1 MARPDPSKRS
11 MRMMLAGIIIG
22 AGLMLAGVEVF
33 HHVEHDAHSGGVS
46 APVAE
51 KPSQQAATMTPKP
64 HTISPKTTA
73 KVVKHKVLKQQ
84 NSAKAAGKAAAAAST
99 AHHAKKKLTKKEK
112 HQAVEELAEELKKA
126 QAQLKKSE
134 VKNAMPNKLETQGKT
149 PSQILDWA
157 QKSAP
162 TDEAK
167 RVVQEARGAV
177 REMEKAALKA
187 ANKAHVD
194 VDRLQAAAD
203 KELAASEAST
213 EFEVVSENADN
224 SDTVQ
229 PLETE
234 DPPATWL
241 LSGTVPSPM
250 HNQPFGKISLRQMK
264 GEGFTVPDDISP
276 SKKKKKKEA
285 VVAKLSKNQEEK
297 MSPSQI
303 LRWAAKHAES
313 AVAKHAVQNAR
324 KVLSKMHA
332 TASKAKSVV
341 PAAEEEEED
350 ESEELIEE
358 EKPNEDVVN
367 EAADEAVE
375 EVMSEE
381 TKENA
386 KSTKAEADE
395 LANEESELVVSE
407 MEEEK
412 DSK

>member
-1 MARPDPSKRS
+1 
-11 MRMMLAGIIIG
+11 MMLAGIIIG

-73 KVVKHKVLKQQ
+73 KAVKHKVLKQH

-99 AHHAKKKLTKKEK
+99 AHHVKKKLTKKEK

-224 SDTVQ
+224 SDVQ

-276 SKKKKKKEA
+276 SKKKKKEA

-386 KSTKAEADE
+386 KSTTPAASTQCNGQCTS
-395 LANEESELVVSE
+395 LRRTS
-407 MEEEK
+407 
-412 DSK
+412 